1 MVNYM
6 RLTLLLPAIGA
17 FVLLHVATA
26 AAQTTVAQSPS
37 VPDAVPSEK
46 ILYGPFGDDDVAAF
60 ADPPKVFRP
69 QTWFH
74 YVGGNVSTEGIT
86 ADLEAIA
93 AAGFSGVQLFHGQAG
108 YDGMWPGNDSRITC
122 LSERWDDAVR
132 HTASECRRLGLR
144 FTMQGCPGWAMA
156 GGPWIK
162 PENAMRHLV
171 WSRTDV
177 ERGDSGIVL
186 SLPDGCADDWRD
198 YRDVVV
204 LAFPTPAEDTGKPLV
219 PLKAEGSVDAD
230 WMRLLGGSGG
240 EALHLAP
247 TTKAEPYTVDIWFDK
262 GTCVRTLEFP
272 CVQALNHAWC
282 YEPSVRVR
290 VEAFD
295 ASGNGVEVLD
305 TELPQSNWQD
315 DRPLT
320 LSCREAEG
328 AVRYR
333 VSLVNAHDVVLPYL
347 RFYTGVRKNS
357 WESEAGWTL
366 RSIER
371 RGQEVSYDDRFYVNP
386 DDIVDLTDLV
396 SADGSL
402 AWQVPAGS
410 WTILR
415 VGHVNT
421 GMKNGPAPAEG
432 TGWECDKLSTAGSDA
447 QFAGYLGRLTADGGP
462 IEGMLN
468 GVLFDSWECKTQTWT
483 PEMESE
489 FSRRAGYALRRWMPA
504 LMGYVVDDTESTA
517 RFLDDWRRT
526 VGDMVAENFFGN
538 MARHAASR
546 GMSIA
551 YETAAGDVFPA
562 DIMAYYRYA
571 DVPMCE
577 FWQPLSEGYVG
588 SLDFKPVKPAASAA
602 HLYGKPRLAAEAFTS
617 FSHTWDEDWRDLKQV
632 ANVNMAE
639 GVTHL
644 VFHTYTHNPQVGFL
658 PPGTSFAGAGI
669 GTPFLRGQTWWRHM
683 PEFTGYL
690 ARCSYMLERGC
701 PANDV
706 LWYLGDEVDHK
717 PPQHA
722 PFPDGFRYDYCNTD
736 VLINRLEV
744 RDGRLVTPEGVEYEL
759 LWLPETTRMLPETA
773 ERIEALVRAGATV
786 AGEAPRHA
794 ATLRGGRSADRCV
807 ERVAARLWGRKAE
820 KGVRRVGRG
829 RVISGM
835 PLGEALAVAGLRPDV
850 ETQSA
855 DGGVMWLHR
864 KAEGADIYFVAAPV
878 GSGFDGEVRFRCG
891 RGRVQVWD
899 PVSGAVKDMAG
910 AVADGTTSVRL
921 SLPQAGC
928 CFVVFTD
935 GESRPAPE
943 MRAEVSDL
951 QTDGWA
957 VRFPEGWGAPDS
969 LSLGRLA
976 AWRDMPMSEEGRAF
990 SGTARYET
998 TFETERC
1005 GDGQRLVLSLG
1016 KVERIAEVRI
1026 NGRRVGTLWTYPY
1039 EADITDFVVDG
1050 RNTLTVDVTGSWFNR
1065 LVYDAARPE
1074 AERKTWVL
1082 RWPDRSA
1089 PLRESGL
1096 MGPVTLRRETPVKQ
1110 L

>member
-1 MVNYM
+1 MYNMKFYILHM
-6 RLTLLLPAIGA
+6 ACAAAALLQFAA
-17 FVLLHVATA
+17 A
-26 AAQTTVAQSPS
+26 AAQTAAPA
-37 VPDAVPSEK
+37 AVPSEK
-46 ILYGPFGDDDVAAF
+46 ILRGPFGDGDRAAF

-108 YDGMWPGNDSRITC
+108 YDGMWPGNDSRIAC

-132 HTASECRRLGLR
+132 HTAAECRRLGLR

-156 GGPWIK
+156 GGPWIE

-177 ERGDSGIVL
+177 VGGDGAIVL
-186 SLPDGCADDWRD
+186 PVAGGCAEPWRD
-198 YRDVVV
+198 YRDVAV
-204 LAFPTPAEDTGKPLV
+204 LAFPCPAGDTGAPLV

-230 WMRLLGGSGG
+230 WVRLTGGGG
-240 EALHLAP
+240 GQPLHLAP
-247 TTKAEPYTVDIWFDK
+247 TTEAKPYTVDVWF
-262 GTCVRTLEFP
+262 GEGECVRTLEFP

-282 YEPSVRVR
+282 YEPAVRVR
-290 VEAFD
+290 IEAFD
-295 ASGNGVEVLD
+295 ASDRAVEVLD

-320 LSCREAEG
+320 LSCREVEG

-333 VSLVNAHDVVLPYL
+333 VSVVNGHDIVLPYL
-347 RFYTGVRKNS
+347 RFYSAVRKNS

-371 RGQEVSYDDRFYVNP
+371 RGQQVAYDGSFYVSRN
-386 DDIVDLTDLV
+386 DVVDLTDRM
-396 SADGSL
+396 SADGTL
-402 AWQVPAGS
+402 AWRVPEGR
-410 WTILR
+410 WTVLR
-415 VGHVNT
+415 IGHVNT

-462 IEGMLN
+462 IEGMLD
-468 GVLFDSWECKTQTWT
+468 GVLFDSWECRTQTWT
-483 PEMESE
+483 RDMEAE
-489 FSRRAGYALRRWMPA
+489 FGRRAGYALRGWMPA
-504 LMGYVVDDTESTA
+504 LMGYVVDDTESTV
-517 RFLDDWRRT
+517 RFLNDWRRT

-683 PEFTGYL
+683 PEFTTYL

-706 LWYLGDEVDHK
+706 LWFLGDEVDHK

-722 PFPDGFRYDYCNTD
+722 PFPDGFRYDYCNTE
-736 VLINRLEV
+736 VLTTRLEV
-744 RDGRLVTPEGVEYEL
+744 RDGRLVTPEGVEYEV

-786 AGEAPRHA
+786 VGEAPRQA
-794 ATLRGGRSADRCV
+794 ATLLGGRSADRRV

-820 KGVRRVGRG
+820 AGVRRVGRG

-835 PLGEALAVAGLRPDV
+835 PLGEALAAAGLRPDV
-850 ETQSA
+850 EAQAA
-855 DGGVMWLHR
+855 DGVTWLHR
-864 KAEGADIYFVAAPV
+864 RAEGADIYFVAAPV
-878 GSGFDGEVRFRCG
+878 GSGFDGEIAFRCG
-891 RGRVQVWD
+891 RGRVQVWN
-899 PVSGAVKDMAG
+899 PVSGTVTETSGTA
-910 AVADGTTSVRL
+910 ADGITSVRL

-943 MRAEVSDL
+943 MHADVRSLPADCW
-951 QTDGWA
+951 T

-998 TFETERC
+998 AFEAERC

-1016 KVERIAEVRI
+1016 KVERIAEVRV
-1026 NGRRVGTLWTYPY
+1026 NGRRVATLWTYPY

-1050 RNTLTVDVTGSWFNR
+1050 RNTLSVEVTGSWFNR

-1082 RWPDRSA
+1082 RWPDPGA

-1096 MGPVTLRRETPVKQ
+1096 LGPVTLRRETPVM
-1110 L
+1110 

>member
-1 MVNYM
+1 MKRSIMLPACLAV
-6 RLTLLLPAIGA
+6 TLLQFAS
-17 FVLLHVATA
+17 A
-26 AAQTTVAQSPS
+26 AAQPTAAPE
-37 VPDAVPSEK
+37 AVPSEK
-46 ILYGPFGDDDVAAF
+46 VLRGPFGPGDEAAF
-60 ADPPKVFRP
+60 VDPPKVFRP

-108 YDGMWPGNDSRITC
+108 YDGMWPGNESRIAC

-132 HTASECRRLGLR
+132 HTAAECRRLGLR

-156 GGPWIK
+156 GGPWIE
-162 PENAMRHLV
+162 PENAMRHLA

-177 ERGDSGIVL
+177 EGGDDGIVL
-186 SLPDGCADDWRD
+186 PVPDGCAEEWRD
-198 YRDVVV
+198 YRDVAV
-204 LAFPTPAEDTGKPLV
+204 LAFPCPAEDTGAPLV
-219 PLKAEGSVDAD
+219 PRRAEGSVGAD
-230 WMRLLGGSGG
+230 WVHLLGAGG
-240 EALHLAP
+240 AAPLHLAP
-247 TTKAEPYTVDIWFDK
+247 TTEAEPYTVDVWFDE
-262 GTCVRTLEFP
+262 GMCVRTFEFP

-282 YEPSVRVR
+282 YEPAVRVR
-290 VEAFD
+290 IEAFD
-295 ASGNGVEVLD
+295 ASGSGVEVLD

-333 VSLVNAHDVVLPYL
+333 VSVVNGHDMVLPYL
-347 RFYTGVRKNS
+347 RFYSGVRKNS

-371 RGQEVSYDDRFYVNP
+371 RGQEVAYDDRFYVSP
-386 DDIVDLTDLV
+386 DDVVDLTDRM
-396 SADGSL
+396 SPDGAL
-402 AWQVPAGS
+402 AWRVPEGR
-410 WTILR
+410 WTVLR
-415 VGHVNT
+415 IGHANT

-432 TGWECDKLSTAGSDA
+432 TGWECDKLSAAGSDA
-447 QFAGYLGRLTADGGP
+447 QFAGYLGRLTDDGGP
-462 IEGMLN
+462 IEGMLD
-468 GVLFDSWECKTQTWT
+468 GVLFDSWECRTQTWT
-483 PEMESE
+483 HDMEAE
-489 FSRRAGYALRRWMPA
+489 FGRRAGYPLRRWMPA
-504 LMGYVVDDTESTA
+504 LMGYVVSDTESTA
-517 RFLDDWRRT
+517 RFLNDWRRT

-577 FWQPLSEGYVG
+577 FWHPLSEGYVG

-669 GTPFLRGQTWWRHM
+669 GTPFLRGQTWWRYM
-683 PEFTGYL
+683 PEFTTYL

-722 PFPDGFRYDYCNTD
+722 PFPEGFRYDYCNTD
-736 VLINRLEV
+736 VLMTRLEV
-744 RDGRLVTPEGVEYEL
+744 RDGRLVTPEGVEYAV
-759 LWLPETTRMLPETA
+759 LWLPETTRMLPETV
-773 ERIEALVRAGATV
+773 ERLEALVRAGATV
-786 AGEAPRHA
+786 VGEAPHRA
-794 ATLRGGRSADRCV
+794 ATLLGGGSADR
-807 ERVAARLWGRKAE
+807 RVKRAASRLWGRKSGT
-820 KGVRRVGRG
+820 GVRRVGRG
-829 RVISGM
+829 RVIAGM

-850 ETQSA
+850 EAQSS
-855 DGGVMWLHR
+855 DGSVMWLHR
-864 KAEGADIYFVAAPV
+864 KAGGADIYFVAAPV
-878 GSGFDGEVRFRCG
+878 GGSFDGEIRFRCD

-899 PVSGAVKDMAG
+899 PVSGAVTDMAG
-910 AVADGTTSVRL
+910 TAADGITSVRL

-935 GESRPAPE
+935 GESLSGPA
-943 MRAEVSDL
+943 MHAEVRNL
-951 QTDGWA
+951 PVGGWT

-969 LSLGRLA
+969 LSLERLA
-976 AWRDMPMSEEGRAF
+976 AWRDMPMTDEGRAF

-998 TFETERC
+998 TFDAEC
-1005 GDGQRLVLSLG
+1005 CSDGQRLVLSLG
-1016 KVERIAEVRI
+1016 DVERIAEVRI
-1026 NGRRVGTLWTYPY
+1026 NGRRVGTFWTYPY
-1039 EADITDFVVDG
+1039 EADITDFVIDG

-1065 LVYDAARPE
+1065 LVYDAGRPE

-1082 RWPDRSA
+1082 RWPDPGA

-1096 MGPVTLRRETPVKQ
+1096 LGPVTVRCETPVM
-1110 L
+1110 